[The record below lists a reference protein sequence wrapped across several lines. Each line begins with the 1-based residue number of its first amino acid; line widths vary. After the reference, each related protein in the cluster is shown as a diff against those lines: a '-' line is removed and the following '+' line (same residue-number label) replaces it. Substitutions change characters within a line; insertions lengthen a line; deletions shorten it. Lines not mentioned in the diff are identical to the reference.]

1 MKLYLQYTNASHR
14 GPGMVV
20 QNLLKGLQTLGVDV
34 QTQPQACDYY
44 GCLQP
49 PGAILNHLPKQT
61 LMGPNI
67 FVIPSENM
75 GVVNRFQNHV
85 VPCEWVKDVYNRWP
99 DMQSK
104 NINVWPVGIDT
115 DKWQPLDYWTPLRGR
130 LDCFIYVK
138 NRDPNDV
145 GLVEN
150 ACRALGLSY
159 EINQYGA
166 YTQESLLTRCV
177 SAKFAIL
184 LTDTESQGIA
194 YMNILSTGTPCY
206 VINKAKWEYRGI
218 QAPATSV
225 PYFDKRCG
233 EIVDNAIINRDH
245 LEQFVNNLN
254 TYDPRQYI
262 LDNHTLVKGAENY
275 VTLLKA
281 T

>member
-20 QNLLKGLQTLGVDV
+20 QNLLKGLNELGVDV

-49 PGAILNHLPKQT
+49 PGAILNHLPVQT
-61 LMGPNI
+61 LIGPNI

-75 GVVNRFQNHV
+75 AVVNRFQNHV
-85 VPCEWVKDVYNRWP
+85 VPCEWVKDVYLRWP

-104 NINVWPVGIDT
+104 SISVWPVGIDT
-115 DKWQPLDYWTPLRGR
+115 EEYAPTPDAAQD

-159 EINQYGA
+159 EINEYGSYKPEA
-166 YTQESLLTRCV
+166 LKDRC
-177 SAKFAIL
+177 SRAKFAIL

-194 YMNILSTGTPCY
+194 YMSILSTGTPCY

-218 QAPATSV
+218 QASATSV

-233 EIVDNAIINRDH
+233 EIVDSAIINRDH
-245 LEQFVNNLN
+245 LQEFVKNID

-262 LDNHTLVKGAENY
+262 LDNHTLSKGAADY
-275 VTLLKA
+275 VSILK
-281 T
+281 TT